1 MFFKKKK
8 HPFSQSEIDLIETHL
23 KKAELTSSCELRI
36 FMEQDCFFEEPLERA
51 NEVFAAL
58 QMQAT
63 QERNALL
70 LYIATK
76 SKKFAILGDEAIYE
90 KAGGAS
96 FWETAATGFVKD
108 VKTIDLTR
116 AIVNCID
123 TLSIP
128 MQEHFPANAFSNDN
142 ELADEIVFGK

>member
-8 HPFSQSEIDLIETHL
+8 HPFSQSEIALIETHL

-36 FMEQDCFFEEPLERA
+36 FMEQECFVEDPLVRA
-51 NEVFAAL
+51 REVFAEL

-70 LYIATK
+70 IYIAIK

-96 FWETAATGFVKD
+96 FWQTAATGFIKD
-108 VKTIDLTR
+108 VKSIDLTR

-128 MQEHFPANAFSNDN
+128 MQKHFPANAFSNDN

>member
-1 MFFKKKK
+1 MFFKKKQ
-8 HPFSQSEIDLIETHL
+8 HPFSQSEIALIETHL

-36 FMEQDCFFEEPLERA
+36 FMERDCFFEEPLERA
-51 NEVFAAL
+51 KEVFAEL
-58 QMQAT
+58 QMQTT

-70 LYIATK
+70 IYIATTA
-76 SKKFAILGDEAIYE
+76 KKFAIFGDEAIYK

-108 VKTIDLTR
+108 VKSIDLTR

-128 MQEHFPANAFSNDN
+128 MQQHFPANALGNDN